1 MHVDDLAMA
10 IQFLIERDDI
20 KESLLNIGTGDEVT
34 INELSLLLKK
44 IISFDGE
51 ITFDINMPDGNPRKL
66 LDSSLIK
73 NFGWKPRINLNE
85 GLEETYEWFKN
96 NRIYN

>member
-51 ITFDINMPDGNPRKL
+51 ITFDINMPDGN
-66 LDSSLIK
+66 
-73 NFGWKPRINLNE
+73 F
-85 GLEETYEWFKN
+85 
-96 NRIYN
+96 